1 MKELAASTISLALL
15 TFALAA
21 QAQSHGDTH
30 GDSQAAGHGTD
41 THAAAS
47 VTHTAAPV
55 QNSTQDSHAA
65 APTAPAGHG
74 GGHGGPV
81 SDDIIAAQRAALY
94 HSSIGVGFG
103 PQSPRDIDR
112 AFGANARVFATAPH
126 HTRMNLCNIH
136 LHEGA
141 EHRGGDFTLYIGN
154 GDGEGYG
161 TGFAYV
167 GRLTPE
173 ELTPYHRPVGA
184 TEHGS
189 IEPGDTIE
197 VHFVYTTADVRP
209 GATLG
214 ACLDDET
221 GNPQLRVEAQ
231 IMVVVNDDSAARFT
245 TLAALSSIDGYAQ
258 APNLPMTMG
267 MPVVYQ
273 GSTTGP
279 GYNEIGSPYQVTW
292 SVRPQVMRVSIASLD
307 AWFAGNVFNEDHAH
321 GVRNLVIEPE
331 LLSPILR

>member
-1 MKELAASTISLALL
+1 MLLMKLAASVLAVILL
-15 TFALAA
+15 ACAPAPAPATESHSAA
-21 QAQSHGDTH
+21 PGDTH
-30 GDSQAAGHGTD
+30 ALP
-41 THAAAS
+41 AAAQPAQGG
-47 VTHTAAPV
+47 TPAAPLPGTSAQV
-55 QNSTQDSHAA
+55 DD
-65 APTAPAGHG
+65 HG
-74 GGHGGPV
+74 AVSGGGGPV
-81 SDDIIAAQRAALY
+81 PDTVIAAQRAALY
-94 HSSIGVGFG
+94 QSAIGAGFG

-112 AFGANARVFATAPH
+112 AFGANARIFGTAPH

-154 GDGEGYG
+154 GDGTGYG
-161 TGFAYV
+161 TGFAYS
-167 GRLTPE
+167 GRLTPD
-173 ELTPYHRPVGA
+173 ELAPYPRPVGA
-184 TEHGS
+184 TAHGA

-209 GATLG
+209 GPTLG
-214 ACLDDET
+214 ACLNDAT

-231 IMVVVNDDSAARFT
+231 VMVVVNDDTAPRFT
-245 TLAALSSIDGYAQ
+245 TLAALSSVDGYAQ

-279 GYNEIGSPYQVTW
+279 TYNEAGSPYQVTW
-292 SVRPQVMRVSIASLD
+292 SVRPQVMRVSIASLE
-307 AWFAGNVFNEDHAH
+307 AWFAGNVFEEDHAH

-331 LLSPILR
+331 LLSPIQR